1 MTISPACVRDVSWIA
16 AHMRQ
21 RDSDEIL
28 CQAPYNTTI
37 MQAALWCF
45 DTAME
50 DTRFV
55 AYDKTDTPAAA
66 FGFSP
71 SSNPTLWSAWA
82 FGTDR
87 MRRVIPEITD
97 FGFGPWLG
105 HFIKNYRPRRMEI
118 RAREDHDLA
127 HRWLTGMGAKR
138 EGLMPSYGRS
148 GEVFVLYSW
157 TDRSIYVIREKQA
170 LRAGARKRAK
180 MRRAQTIVHAAA

>member
-21 RDSDEIL
+21 RDRDEIL
-28 CQAPYNTTI
+28 CQAPYDMTI
-37 MQAALWCF
+37 TQAALWCF

-55 AYDKTDTPAAA
+55 AYDKADTPAAV

-71 SSNPTLWSAWA
+71 SNNPTLWSAWA
-82 FGTDR
+82 FGTNR

-97 FGFGPWLG
+97 FGFGPWLQR
-105 HFIKNYRPRRMEI
+105 FIEKYNPRRMEI

-127 HRWLTGMGAKR
+127 HRWLVGMGAKR
-138 EGLMPSYGRS
+138 ECLLPRYGRA

-157 TDRSIYVIREKQA
+157 TDRGIYVIREKRA
-170 LRAGARKRAK
+170 LRTVTRKRAK
-180 MRRAQTIVHAAA
+180 TLKARAAIHAVA